1 MYPTGQPTRQPTRQ
15 PTGQPTRHPARPSLQ
30 PTGQPTRSPTGQPSG
45 KPSNQPSSQPSLRPT
60 GRPTVNIN
68 GTIDY
73 QSLLSPVFC
82 SGFCAR
88 GFFCPANSTSSRQ
101 SPCPPGKYGFATGLT
116 SPDCTADCPLGHYCP
131 AGTADPIPCPAGTF
145 GNATGLIDS
154 TCNGDCS
161 EGGCSPALC
170 QEGYY
175 CPAGSVSATQVACG
189 GPGVYCPAGSAAPT
203 VISVGYHSIGPFP
216 YENSQTRTAQAQ
228 CPPGSFCEGG
238 VMRPCPVG
246 RYGVTAGLANQSCS
260 GLCREGT
267 YCPLGSWNE
276 STLRCPAGRYGQT
289 KGLWSSA
296 CSGECARGY
305 HCPEGS
311 TSSKELE
318 CGVVTPTA
326 RSDLFFSKVASE
338 DSGYLGDYGSSKEV
352 PVTTGGSAY
361 LVKNATKMV
370 LDLPNSVF
378 CPTGSAA
385 PLKVLPGYYSV
396 GGTRTTRW
404 AQKVCPMGSYCV
416 DGVVYDCPAGRY
428 GGGDRLTTPDC
439 TGPCAKGYYCP
450 AASTTKNQNPCPV
463 GRYGNSEGLTDSGCS
478 GACKRPTDC
487 PLASLF
493 STPPSTVIDSNVY

>member
-1 MYPTGQPTRQPTRQ
+1 
-15 PTGQPTRHPARPSLQ
+15 
-30 PTGQPTRSPTGQPSG
+30 
-45 KPSNQPSSQPSLRPT
+45 
-60 GRPTVNIN
+60 
-68 GTIDY
+68 
-73 QSLLSPVFC
+73 
-82 SGFCAR
+82 
-88 GFFCPANSTSSRQ
+88 
-101 SPCPPGKYGFATGLT
+101 
-116 SPDCTADCPLGHYCP
+116 
-131 AGTADPIPCPAGTF
+131 
-145 GNATGLIDS
+145 
-154 TCNGDCS
+154 
-161 EGGCSPALC
+161 
-170 QEGYY
+170 
-175 CPAGSVSATQVACG
+175 
-189 GPGVYCPAGSAAPT
+189 
-203 VISVGYHSIGPFP
+203 
-216 YENSQTRTAQAQ
+216 
-228 CPPGSFCEGG
+228 
-238 VMRPCPVG
+238 MRPCPVG